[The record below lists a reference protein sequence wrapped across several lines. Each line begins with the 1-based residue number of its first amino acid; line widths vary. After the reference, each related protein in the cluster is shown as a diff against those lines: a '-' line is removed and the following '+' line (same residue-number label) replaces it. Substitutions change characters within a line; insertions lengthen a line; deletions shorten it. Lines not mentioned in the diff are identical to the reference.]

1 MDEFLQNANIST
13 EVTILCDGNKA
24 CLFDAAV
31 TNDTSIAAGSLLVTN
46 EAEEVETVGNN
57 VPPLIQTPLILLLSL
72 DNLTTLEFNVTDEDT
87 FSVSYSL
94 SPLSVFSQVQLHS
107 LTLSLYQL
115 ELMLI
120 EIPDSMS
127 VTIIANDSIAVS
139 VVSVVVFV
147 CGCENGGYCS
157 DTPSATDGVGDS
169 GYIRLSCQ
177 CPLGYEGV
185 YCSDLVTDPCLQSV
199 CGVESCPSGT
209 EKNEFSKCEGMFIE
223 LHPIAIIHLFFSH

>member
-1 MDEFLQNANIST
+1 MLSFNLCYSPNYTLSLYLDEFFQNANIST
-13 EVTILCDGNKA
+13 EVIVLCDGNQV

-57 VPPLIQTPLILLLSL
+57 VPPLIQTHLLLLLSL

-115 ELMLI
+115 PLRLI
-120 EIPDSMS
+120 ETPDIMKI
-127 VTIIANDSIAVS
+127 VREDYQI
-139 VVSVVVFV
+139 
-147 CGCENGGYCS
+147 
-157 DTPSATDGVGDS
+157 
-169 GYIRLSCQ
+169 
-177 CPLGYEGV
+177 
-185 YCSDLVTDPCLQSV
+185 
-199 CGVESCPSGT
+199 
-209 EKNEFSKCEGMFIE
+209 NEFILK
-223 LHPIAIIHLFFSH
+223 HLYVSSCY